1 MSTPGIRVIVPC
13 YNSDTTIE
21 KCVLSILNSKG
32 VEFELYLIDDGNNN
46 ILTSIKKEYPINVIK
61 TPGQEGAGRSRNIGT
76 YNFKGQVVVFIDSDV
91 QIHSETI
98 SSLIKPINDS
108 LAEATV
114 GSYSSP
120 SSNNF
125 YDKYK
130 HLYLTRRYNTMG
142 TYINNSF
149 WSAICAVDFK
159 TFKNINGF
167 KECFTGAG
175 PEDIDL
181 GIELSV
187 HGARILSVPHAQ
199 GIHLSEF
206 SFIKIL
212 KNDIRKGSEDIYI
225 HWTRKV
231 PIMYNR
237 HVSKSDI
244 FAVFAAC
251 CIPICLLLQN
261 FIGFIPLVLS
271 FLFYLIVRIRY
282 LKKVFVGEDF
292 LFLVRSFFMTYLLDV
307 IRGYSVIKGTSL
319 FILESISEGK
329 YKPFSKGIN

>member
-1 MSTPGIRVIVPC
+1 MSPSRIRVIVPC

-21 KCVLSILNSKG
+21 KCIISILNSEG
-32 VEFELYLIDDGNNN
+32 VEFELYVIDDGNNK
-46 ILTSIKKEYPINVIK
+46 ILTSIEKEYPINVIK
-61 TPGQEGAGRSRNIGT
+61 TSGQEGAGRSRNIGT
-76 YNFKGQVVVFIDSDV
+76 YNFEGQVVVFIDSDV
-91 QIHSETI
+91 QIHSDTI

-130 HLYLTRRYNTMG
+130 HLYLTHRYNTSG
-142 TYINNSF
+142 TYLNNSF
-149 WSAICAVDFK
+149 WSAVSAVDFE

-167 KECFTGAG
+167 KECFAGAG

-187 HGARILSVPHAQ
+187 HGARILSVPYAQ
-199 GIHLSEF
+199 GVHLSEF
-206 SFIKIL
+206 SFNKLL

-231 PIMYNR
+231 PIMNNR
-237 HVSKSDI
+237 HVSGSDI
-244 FAVFAAC
+244 FSVFAAC
-251 CIPICLLLQN
+251 CVPLFLLFQN
-261 FIGFIPLVLS
+261 LIGFIPLGLS
-271 FLFYLIVRIRY
+271 ALFYLIVRIRY
-282 LKKVFVGEDF
+282 LKKVFDGEDF
-292 LFLVRSFFMTYLLDV
+292 LFLVKSFFMTYLLDI
-307 IRGYSVIKGTSL
+307 IRGYSVVKGTSL
-319 FILESISEGK
+319 VILEIISEGR
-329 YKPFSKGIN
+329 YKPFSRVIN